1 MADPKKGP
9 SEKDGL
15 KFVLEGVLQD
25 IYNNHKTSY
34 YAGPLLRDCQVIL
47 DRFESRGLPFLAVDL
62 PNLGKALDSALESGR
77 FVIVPQFKRMGYT
90 ALPKLLF
97 VLWSKVFD
105 LDGRL
110 RSQPSMSAIVDLRF
124 LTKAFYKYEADYD
137 KATIVDTVNAF
148 IETDR
153 SLPKELPSRG
163 ALWAVLDVARTLIA
177 EVLGDPPEFFIPG
190 HSSGAVATGE
200 KAWEKTVGLTWKTR
214 YRPLGGLSNFYVNY
228 RESYYLNAPVTRAEV
243 LDLVAKMIDVPKD
256 SRGPRLICEEPATNQ
271 FLQQGIKDELY
282 QRIEQHP
289 LTKGFVNFTDQTI
302 NQWLALLGSSVEPD
316 TVTLDMKEA
325 SDRVATVLVRVT
337 FPEAWMELFDAC
349 RTEYVLLPNGTRL
362 KINKYAPMGSA
373 LCFPIESMV
382 HWALTCA
389 VYMLMGVPSETVF
402 QSVYVYGDDIVLRS
416 LPPGVLF
423 KVFPKFGLK
432 FNEAKSCTKGQF
444 RESCGVD
451 AFKGENISTLKFK
464 KRIPISSGDPEC
476 FAAWIEYSNLSFE
489 KGFYQ
494 TAKQIQ
500 IWLSRWKKFPIVRPN
515 SDVLGYT
522 SQRPYGFRPFLGITK
537 YLTRCSVASAID
549 DRQSVFRCLVLRPV
563 RPREEQVNDRSRYFE
578 TILGLARRGK
588 KSVNDNTP
596 ISYAMKYNVKFG
608 KTWSKDV
615 VAY

>member
-1 MADPKKGP
+1 MTDPKKGL
-9 SEKDGL
+9 SENDGL

-34 YAGPLLRDCQVIL
+34 YAGPLQRDCREIL
-47 DRFESRGLPFLAVDL
+47 DRFKTRGLPFLAVDL

-110 RSQPSMSAIVDLRF
+110 RSQPSISAIVDLRF

-137 KATIVDTVNAF
+137 EATVVNTVKAFVQV
-148 IETDR
+148 DR

-163 ALWAVLDVARTLIA
+163 ALWSVLDVARTLIT
-177 EVLGDPPEFFIPG
+177 EVLGDPPKFFIPG

-200 KAWEKTVGLTWKTR
+200 KAWEKTVGLTWKTK

-228 RESYYLNAPVTRAEV
+228 RESYYLNAPVTRSEAHE
-243 LDLVAKMIDVPKD
+243 LVAKLIDVPKD
-256 SRGPRLICEEPATNQ
+256 SRGPRLICEEPVTQ
-271 FLQQGIKDELY
+271 QYLQQGIKNELY
-282 QRIEQHP
+282 RRIENHT
-289 LTKGFVNFTDQTI
+289 LTKGYVNFIDQSI
-302 NQWLALLGSSVEPD
+302 NQKLAILGSSVEPE

-325 SDRVATVLVRVT
+325 SDRIASSVVRAIFPKNWVA
-337 FPEAWMELFDAC
+337 LFDAC
-349 RTEYVLLPNGTRL
+349 RTEHVLLP
-362 KINKYAPMGSA
+362 KKEKFAINKYAPMGSA

-382 HWALTCA
+382 HWALSCA
-389 VYMLMGVPSETVF
+389 VYMLMGVSSETVF

-432 FNEAKSCTKGQF
+432 FNEAKSCTEGKF

-451 AFKGENISTLKFK
+451 AFAGENISTLKFK

-489 KGFYQ
+489 KGFYS
-494 TAKQIQ
+494 TAIQIQ
-500 IWLSRWKKFPIVRPN
+500 RWLSRWKKFPIVRPN

-522 SQRPYGFRPFLGITK
+522 SQRPYGLRPFLGITK
-537 YLTRCSVASAID
+537 YLTRCSIASAID
-549 DRQSVFRCLVLRPV
+549 DRQPVFRCLVLKPV
-563 RPREEQVNDRSRYFE
+563 RPREELVSDRSRYFE
-578 TILGLARRGK
+578 TILALARRGR
-588 KSVNDNTP
+588 KSVDDSTS

-608 KTWSKDV
+608 KAWSKNV